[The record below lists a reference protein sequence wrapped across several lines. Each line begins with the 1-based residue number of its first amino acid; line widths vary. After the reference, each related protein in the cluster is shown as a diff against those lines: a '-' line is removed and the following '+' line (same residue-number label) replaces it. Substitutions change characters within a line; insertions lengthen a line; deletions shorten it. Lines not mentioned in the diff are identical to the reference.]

1 MEPYIFWLILGV
13 VLVVAEILT
22 PTFFFFWFALGA
34 FAAAGASFLSGTI
47 VQLITFMGVSAA
59 FVLLTRPFAKKLTKS
74 EPRKIHIDEIIGK
87 EAIVIETIDNKQG
100 KGLVKVNGEI
110 WRAYSD
116 SDDVTIEEGQKV
128 TILKVEGAHVVVHKI
143 ERGGES

>member
-34 FAAAGASFLSGTI
+34 FAAAGVSLFSGTI
-47 VQLITFMGVSAA
+47 LQIITFMCVSGI
-59 FVLLTRPFAKKLTKS
+59 FVLLTRPLAKKLTKS
-74 EPRKIHIDEIIGK
+74 EPRKIHIDEIIG
-87 EAIVIETIDNKQG
+87 EDAIVIETIDNKRG
-100 KGLVKVNGEI
+100 TGLVKVKGEI

-116 SDDVTIEEGQKV
+116 SDEVTIEEGQKV
-128 TILKVEGAHVVVHKI
+128 TILKVEGAHVVVRKI
-143 ERGGES
+143 ERGGEA